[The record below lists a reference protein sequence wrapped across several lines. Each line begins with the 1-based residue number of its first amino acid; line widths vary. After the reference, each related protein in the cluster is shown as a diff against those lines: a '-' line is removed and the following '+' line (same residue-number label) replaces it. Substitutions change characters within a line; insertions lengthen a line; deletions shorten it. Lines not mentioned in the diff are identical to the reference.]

1 MRREQGAITAMR
13 LAFHGTD
20 NDLRDHAARRDPR
33 TGGPNQDDETAA
45 ALAAFGL
52 REVTQ

>member
-1 MRREQGAITAMR
+1 MRERMAITAMR

-20 NDLRDHAARRDPR
+20 QDVRDHAARKAGHEAQ
-33 TGGPNQDDETAA
+33 GGEDQTAA

-52 REVTQ
+52 QEVSA